1 MPYEWTQES
10 GRNNSWMFVG
20 TKLLLTSDIVS
31 ASSWLEKVI
40 IGNIVSCECCVYHWS
55 SHFGIY
61 ITREARYLCEWEWN
75 DNKMMLLSKCYI
87 MEFHILINVVPWL
100 FACSQRMLTHVASFD
115 SLTEVLA
122 YCVQDTKLINLSKL
136 IIN

>member
-1 MPYEWTQES
+1 MRDVDNLVPYEWTRES

-61 ITREARYLCEWEWN
+61 YKRSLISLWMRMKRQQN
-75 DNKMMLLSKCYI
+75 DALVKVLHYGI
-87 MEFHILINVVPWL
+87 PRIN
-100 FACSQRMLTHVASFD
+100 QRRPMTICMLTKDAD
-115 SLTEVLA
+115 ACCVLW
-122 YCVQDTKLINLSKL
+122 LSNWSVSILCPGYK
-136 IIN
+136 ND